1 MSKHTYDSGLIGNC
15 AYIAHIEKDTNI
27 SWLCM
32 PRFDSDFIFGG
43 MLDRQK
49 GGKFTVLPESGD
61 YTSTQTYVENT
72 NILETI
78 VRNGSDSYKVTDF
91 APRFKNYDRYYK
103 PLMLIRKVEPISGSP
118 KIRIE
123 CQPVT
128 ERGQIQLTPSQ
139 GSNHI
144 RYMGIDQELRLTTN
158 APLTYVC
165 EKKSFALQ
173 RPVYLVLTYGR
184 PLEAPIESTS
194 ERFLQS
200 TREYWQAWVKS
211 TSIPNFS
218 QRLVLRSAL
227 ILKIHQFEDTGAIIA
242 ASTTSLPESP
252 GSTRNWDYRYC
263 WIRDTYY
270 TLTCFNSLGHFEELE
285 KYFEY
290 IQNLPVGPEGRY
302 QPLYSISGHGLLV
315 EEISDLD
322 GYLGN
327 KPVRFGN
334 QAYTHIQND
343 LYGQVLVSLLPLYS
357 DHRFTESERSHSEPM
372 IMNLL
377 DKIEATMH
385 EKDAGLWEFRNLA
398 QEHCY
403 TFLFHWAG
411 ACAAAKIGIRMKN
424 EAMYQKAIALREEA
438 VKKIEACYLPEK
450 KAYAQAIGAKHM
462 DASTLQLITMG
473 YFGDNLERANN
484 HLKQL
489 EKELLAK
496 DFLFYRYKHMDDFGV
511 PETTFLIC
519 AFWYIEALACVN
531 RLDEAIQGFETL
543 TKYCNHLNLFS
554 EDVDQATGSQ
564 WGNFPQAYSHV
575 GLMNAAFRI
584 GKRLDIPN
592 FL

>member
-1 MSKHTYDSGLIGNC
+1 MSKHTYESGLIGNC
-15 AYIAHIEKDTNI
+15 AYIAHIEKDTNV
-27 SWLCM
+27 SWLCF

-43 MLDRQK
+43 MLDREK
-49 GGKFTVLPESGD
+49 GGEFTILPESGGFE
-61 YTSTQTYVENT
+61 STQSYLENT
-72 NILETI
+72 NVLQTEI
-78 VRNGSDSYKVTDF
+78 VSGEDCFRVTDF
-91 APRFKNYDRYYK
+91 APRFENFDRYYK
-103 PLMLIRKVEPISGSP
+103 PLMLIRKVEPVYGSP
-118 KIRIE
+118 RIRIK

-128 ERGQIQLTPSQ
+128 ERGDVQLSPSQ

-144 RYMGIDQELRLTTN
+144 RYMGIDQEVRLTTN
-158 APLTYVC
+158 APLSYIC
-165 EKKSFALQ
+165 DGKAFALQ
-173 RPVYLVLTYGR
+173 RPIYLVLTYGR
-184 PLEAPIESTS
+184 PLEASIETTA
-194 ERFLQS
+194 ERFLKS
-200 TREYWQAWVKS
+200 TVDYWRSWVKS
-211 TSIPNFS
+211 TSISNFH
-218 QRLVLRSAL
+218 QKLVLRSAL
-227 ILKIHQFEDTGAIIA
+227 ILKIHQYEDTGAIIA
-242 ASTTSLPESP
+242 ASTTSLPEAP

-263 WIRDTYY
+263 WIRDSYY
-270 TLTCFNSLGHFEELE
+270 TLTAFNSIGHFEELE
-285 KYFEY
+285 KYFEF
-290 IQNLPVGPEGRY
+290 IQNLPVGSDGRY
-302 QPLYSISGHGLLV
+302 QPLYSITGDSLLV
-315 EEISDLD
+315 EEISTLA

-327 KPVRFGN
+327 RPVRFGN

-357 DHRFTESERSHSEPM
+357 DQRFTESERSFSAPM

-411 ACAAAKIGIRMKN
+411 ASAAAKIGTRLKN
-424 EAMYQKAIALREEA
+424 DSLYQKAIYLRDEA
-438 VKKIEACYLPEK
+438 AKKIEACYLPDR
-450 KAYAQAIGAKHM
+450 KAYAQAIGTNHM

-473 YFGDNLERANN
+473 YFGKDIERANN
-484 HLKQL
+484 HLKEL

-531 RLDEAIQGFETL
+531 RLDEAIEGFETL
-543 TKYCNHLNLFS
+543 TRYCNHLQLFS
-554 EDVDQATGSQ
+554 EDVDQKTGSQ

-584 GKRLDIPN
+584 GKKLDRPN